1 LARQGYSELATRNW
15 VSAVLAQAV
24 AGIVDHA
31 ACERALEQAERVRVF
46 TRPGNG
52 GWLRFDGSRLVE
64 DRASCYVQQRRP
76 DLAEPILLELLK
88 KHPSGRRRGI
98 ALADLAAVSAQRPD
112 VLRLVT
118 YGAAAPRSGSPE
130 GSHLRA
136 PTERSVT
143 VSRHSAPA
151 TLVFRGCFTQ
161 AQWAK

>member
-1 LARQGYSELATRNW
+1 VNEQ
-15 VSAVLAQAV
+15 
-24 AGIVDHA
+24 
-31 ACERALEQAERVRVF
+31 LEQAERVSVF

-52 GWLRFDGSRLVE
+52 GWLRFDGSRLAE

-118 YGAAAPRSGSPE
+118 YGAAALDHRMI
-130 GSHLRA
+130 R
-136 PTERSVT
+136 TY
-143 VSRHSAPA
+143 A
-151 TLVFRGCFTQ
+151 T
-161 AQWAK
+161 